1 VGNFTFT
8 FTPLLRGQQVMTWA
22 VAWPR
27 LLLFH
32 LCSFQDDWTE
42 GSECFRIVMLS
53 IHYVNCFPSLGESVD
68 TVWGHV
74 MLGIWLQDLCPYD
87 TACLYH
93 NLITGLWISHI
104 AMGHACIVCSG
115 IQCDF
120 LLRESAR
127 TAIAD
132 VAVVAQVEVRSLDV
146 VTSNWCTMAKNTLD
160 WSAVVTCVCVN

>member
-1 VGNFTFT
+1 MRV
-8 FTPLLRGQQVMTWA
+8 RQVMTWA

-32 LCSFQDDWTE
+32 LCCSQDDGTE
-42 GSECFRIVMLS
+42 GSECFRIVMLC
-53 IHYVNCFPSLGESVD
+53 IHFVNCCLSLGESVD

-74 MLGIWLQDLCPYD
+74 ILETWLQDLCPYD

-93 NLITGLWISHI
+93 NLITGLWISRI
-104 AMGHACIVCSG
+104 ATGHACIVCSG

-127 TAIAD
+127 TAIPH

-146 VTSNWCTMAKNTLD
+146 VTGNWCNTAKNTLG
-160 WSAVVTCVCVN
+160 WSAVVFVCVN